1 MATLYE
7 SDVEQ
12 LAIELLE
19 NQGYLYLSPE
29 EQEAERQNLSDVVL
43 QARLKSAIDKLNS
56 DLPDDVREQARR
68 QALALSG
75 QNPIQSNE
83 IFYQMLI
90 EGVAENY
97 QRNGER

>member
-1 MATLYE
+1 MASLYE

-29 EQEAERQNLSDVVL
+29 EQEAERQDLSDVVL
-43 QARLKSAIDKLNS
+43 RVRLKSAISRLNPEI
-56 DLPDDVREQARR
+56 PDDVREHSLR
-68 QALALSG
+68 QVLALSG
-75 QNPIQSNE
+75 QNPIPSNE

-97 QRNGER
+97 QKGR